1 MCGFLKISSKLSSV
15 CNWLHKAK
23 FQPTRRSCLEKRLWF
38 LLQPTQKGHKK
49 ASCINSSDS
58 LRIEGFIMKPCFNLV
73 VKVWFSMSSGR
84 AFQCQGMNAGPEVG
98 GVSGVF
104 GWFVSQ
110 IANLIGTTMLR
121 SLVKA
126 TQGACQDE
134 ISSIQL
140 IGLFGKCKGRL
151 WVCLSLCARRR
162 CSGSGSVTEKLKQ
175 SGFMNFSP
183 EQTKRKTKSIPKANK
198 KITRIE
204 ALAFVV
210 TV

>member
-1 MCGFLKISSKLSSV
+1 MAFSGCVVFWRSLQSCLLFATGYTKPSSNPRGDHALKRGFDFYCS
-15 CNWLHKAK
+15 LHKRA
-23 FQPTRRSCLEKRLWF
+23 TKRVHVST
-38 LLQPTQKGHKK
+38 PVT
-49 ASCINSSDS
+49 

-98 GVSGVF
+98 GVSGAF

-110 IANLIGTTMLR
+110 IANLSGTTMLR

-140 IGLFGKCKGRL
+140 IGSFGRCKGRL
-151 WVCLSLCARRR
+151 WVCLSLCSQALQRFGFGYWEVKTVWISAFQSRADE
-162 CSGSGSVTEKLKQ
+162 EKDQKY
-175 SGFMNFSP
+175 S
-183 EQTKRKTKSIPKANK
+183 
-198 KITRIE
+198 
-204 ALAFVV
+204 
-210 TV
+210 

>member
-1 MCGFLKISSKLSSV
+1 
-15 CNWLHKAK
+15 
-23 FQPTRRSCLEKRLWF
+23 
-38 LLQPTQKGHKK
+38 
-49 ASCINSSDS
+49 
-58 LRIEGFIMKPCFNLV
+58 
-73 VKVWFSMSSGR
+73 
-84 AFQCQGMNAGPEVG
+84 MNAGPEVG

-104 GWFVSQ
+104 GWIVSQ

-175 SGFMNFSP
+175 SGFVQFQSP
-183 EQTKRKTKSIPKANK
+183 ADREKDQKYS
-198 KITRIE
+198 
-204 ALAFVV
+204 
-210 TV
+210 